1 MDDQH
6 SAADSDNF
14 TWKALASIRSLATAP
29 ESFSGVDDAI
39 AAMRERLFLIEV
51 SESVRRLEQG
61 RCRSTI
67 RRLSR
72 RSPRV
77 AAVEDWL
84 ARTGQL
90 DHKTILRIRRVKL
103 LQALTNGKVVVRR
116 QPLSE
121 KAAALVCAAAS
132 FLVGMWMSWVWFAAE
147 GNIELVCL
155 SVILGSL
162 LGSIAGRA
170 LDMSFRFSDARNK
183 VLQLAPQLAEG
194 ALVA

>member
-6 SAADSDNF
+6 SAEDSDDF
-14 TWKALASIRSLATAP
+14 AWKALASIRSLATAP
-29 ESFSGVDDAI
+29 DSLSGVDDAI
-39 AAMRERLFLIEV
+39 LEMRERLFSIEV
-51 SESVRRLEQG
+51 SESTHKLEQG
-61 RCRSTI
+61 RCRAII

-72 RSPRV
+72 RSLRV
-77 AAVEDWL
+77 EAVMEWL
-84 ARTGQL
+84 ERTGQL
-90 DHKTILRIRRVKL
+90 DRKTILRIRRTRL
-103 LQALTNGKVVVRR
+103 LQALPNGKVVVRR